1 MPREPETPTLAEVV
15 RAAAEAADPAGADD
29 AVTELIT
36 RFEDRDEPVTTVGDV
51 EEQLIEARREIDLD
65 GDSRPLAT
73 AVAVAIY
80 LAFRRDELGSDP
92 EELVRL
98 ATRAEDVG

>member
-15 RAAAEAADPAGADD
+15 RAGADAADPTGADE

-36 RFEDRDEPVTTVGDV
+36 RFEDRDEPVTTVGDI
-51 EEQLIEARREIDLD
+51 EEQLIEARRAIDLD
-65 GDSRPLAT
+65 GDSQPLAT

-92 EELVRL
+92 EELIRL
-98 ATRAEDVG
+98 ATRAEDVS